1 MVPLSSARRRR
12 PLTCV
17 TDLTYWNRLHVPNI
31 TSVTGY
37 RKACSRLH
45 GAGGRALA
53 MRTDTVRSFANTG
66 GHTPSV
72 DYAGFPQDFPADAR
86 VLDPGGAIQSAL
98 GPGDL
103 AQFEP
108 APSSIRAMLR
118 KIVFTSDGVPALD
131 ELKWFAMTASRCR
144 CREGAPFMLT
154 RTGCT
159 GEIGYELFFERSSA
173 PRGSG
178 RMCWKPCSTPPRG
191 RESRPASRSCSAL
204 LLDRIIAGRQNFRN

>member
-1 MVPLSSARRRR
+1 
-12 PLTCV
+12 
-17 TDLTYWNRLHVPNI
+17 
-31 TSVTGY
+31 
-37 RKACSRLH
+37 
-45 GAGGRALA
+45 

-118 KIVFTSDGVPALD
+118 KIVFTSVPALGRGEPVLPPEGKD
-131 ELKWFAMTASRCR
+131 AATTARCS
-144 CREGAPFMLT
+144 M
-154 RTGCT
+154 
-159 GEIGYELFFERSSA
+159 SSS
-173 PRGSG
+173 GS
-178 RMCWKPCSTPPRG
+178 P
-191 RESRPASRSCSAL
+191 
-204 LLDRIIAGRQNFRN
+204 